1 MKKTTKFLAVV
12 ASGVL
17 LVSNVVAMASCGGDN
32 GDSIKNTEIVTGNVN
47 SVAYDGSKVTVTF
60 YHTMGDSL
68 ETILVRN
75 IKRFTDIYPNI
86 TIKQASKSDYPVLR
100 DQITT
105 EMQGSN
111 TAPSIA
117 YCYPDHVAL
126 YNKSDA
132 VLTLDDFINHS
143 EVGLTQEQI
152 NDFVPAYYNE
162 GKVYGDGKMYTLPM
176 LKSTEVL
183 YYNKTYFEA
192 NAAMFANVGLDVE
205 TTVTPESVFD
215 GMTWD
220 QMGQICAVIAE
231 SEKAL
236 GNMCIPLGY
245 DSEANWFI
253 TMCEQGQTPYT
264 DATMNND
271 KNSHFLFNTPENRA
285 FVEKFR
291 EWYKNG
297 YVITEELNGGT
308 YTSNLFKET
317 DSKKLHTYMSIG
329 SSAGAS
335 YQCPAKNADGKTY
348 PFEVGVA
355 MIPQV
360 DVNNPKMISQGP
372 SLCMFKKANEQE
384 MAAAWEFVKFLSM
397 DIQLQA
403 SLSSQNGYSSAVQSV
418 VKDST
423 YSLFLSMAD
432 GNQFLQATNIN
443 KTIAMR
449 DYYYTSPAFYGSS
462 KARDEVGKL
471 IQTCFTNN
479 PTGGQTVAQ
488 LIEKAFEDTI
498 KPLAIRYDK

>member
-1 MKKTTKFLAVV
+1 MKKTTKFLAVI

-17 LVSNVVAMASCGGDN
+17 LMSNVVAMASCGGN
-32 GDSIKNTEIVTGNVN
+32 GGESIKNTEIVTGNVN
-47 SVAYDGSKVTVTF
+47 SVAYDGSEVTVTF
-60 YHTMGDSL
+60 YHTMGDAL

-75 IKRFTDIYPNI
+75 IKRFNDLYPNI
-86 TIKQASKSDYPVLR
+86 TIQQASKGDYPGLR

-132 VLTLDDFINHS
+132 VLTLDDFINHP
-143 EVGLTQEQI
+143 EVGLTQDQI

-183 YYNKTYFEA
+183 YYNKTYFET
-192 NAAMFANVGLDVE
+192 NAAMFASAGLDVE
-205 TTVTPESVFD
+205 TAVTPESVFD
-215 GMTWD
+215 GMTWT
-220 QMGQICAVIAE
+220 QMGQICEIIAE

-236 GNMCIPLGY
+236 GNKCIPLGY

-264 DATMNND
+264 SATMNND
-271 KNSHFLFNTPENRA
+271 SNSHFLFNTPENRA
-285 FVEKFR
+285 FVETFR
-291 EWYKNG
+291 DWYKKG
-297 YVITEELNGGT
+297 YVTTEELNGGT

-317 DSKKLHTYMSIG
+317 DAKKTHTYMSIG

-335 YQCPAKNADGKTY
+335 YQCPSKNSDGKTY
-348 PFEVGVA
+348 PFEVGVT

-360 DVNNPKMISQGP
+360 NLEKPKMISQGP
-372 SLCMFKKANEQE
+372 SLCMFKKSNEQE
-384 MAAAWEFVKFLSM
+384 MAAAWLFVKFLSM

-403 SLSSQNGYSSAVQSV
+403 SLSSNNGYSSAVQSV
-418 VKDST
+418 VNDPT
-423 YSLFLSMAD
+423 YSMFLSFAD
-432 GNQFLQATNIN
+432 GNEFLQATNIK
-443 KTIAMR
+443 KTIEMR
-449 DYYYTSPAFYGSS
+449 DYYYVSDAFFGSS
-462 KARDEVGKL
+462 AARDDVGTL
-471 IQTCFTNN
+471 IQTCFSKD
-479 PTGGQTVAQ
+479 PAAGQTVAQ
-488 LIEKAFEDTI
+488 FIEKSFTDTVS
-498 KPLAIRYDK
+498 KLSKRYDR